1 MEFKTVKKFG
11 ESLVTEKKS
20 KFIGKAFY
28 VENSKEAEVIIER
41 IKKQY
46 YDARHNCYAY
56 RIINDDNIIE
66 RQSDDGEPARNSR
79 KSNT

>member
-1 MEFKTVKKFG
+1 M
-11 ESLVTEKKS
+11 
-20 KFIGKAFY
+20 
-28 VENSKEAEVIIER
+28 ENSKEAEVIIER

-66 RQSDDGEPARNSR
+66 RQRDDGEPARNSR

>member
-1 MEFKTVKKFG
+1 MEFKTIEKIG
-11 ESLVTEKKS
+11 EGIILEKKS

-28 VENSKEAEVIIER
+28 IENSKQAEEIIEKV
-41 IKKQY
+41 KKEH

-56 RIINDDNIIE
+56 RILEGNCILE

-79 KSNT
+79 KSNA